1 MVQRESSLEGFNYIL
16 VKYLK
21 ILIHWLIISCFVIRD
36 YVLFVQERDADSER
50 IRSLVEENAQLQF
63 DKKMSMNQ
71 TTNLDEELQ
80 ASKAKIAGWCIK

>member
-1 MVQRESSLEGFNYIL
+1 
-16 VKYLK
+16 
-21 ILIHWLIISCFVIRD
+21 
-36 YVLFVQERDADSER
+36 VQERDADSER